1 MNVFFDI
8 HHRSL
13 NKHGEELCGDH
24 VKIVRSPDKI
34 RIVLSDG
41 LGSGVKA
48 NILATL
54 TSEIIAT
61 MLREGIALEDVLE
74 TIIGTLP
81 ICQVRQIA
89 YATFTIIEIDRKS
102 LAFTVMNF
110 DNPPLFFFRR
120 GEIVNLEK
128 RTEQILGRDI
138 AIWDGVME
146 RGDFVAMIS
155 DGVWYAGLGRTYNFG
170 WGWEQIAAFMS
181 RLLQQPTA
189 TAQTVVDG
197 IIRQTTHLYEGEPGD
212 DATLVGLY
220 LRRSKSAIV
229 FTGPP
234 VDKAHDRACVDR
246 VMQFE
251 GRKIIC
257 GGTTGNLV
265 ARQLGA
271 EIDTVVDSMRKDIPP
286 IAVCPGVDL
295 MTEGILTLAKATEIL
310 ARADGDLN
318 ALPEDPNGAVLLAL
332 ELLVADEIRF
342 IVGRQINPF
351 YQNPLLPSSVSIRVN
366 LIDKLA
372 NLLRSFQKEVIIE
385 YC

>member
-1 MNVFFDI
+1 VSVFFDI

-13 NKHGEELCGDH
+13 NKDGEELCGDH
-24 VKIVRSPDKI
+24 VKIVRTEDKV
-34 RIVLSDG
+34 RMVLSDG

-81 ICQVRQIA
+81 ICQVRHIA
-89 YATFTIIEIDRKS
+89 YATFTIIEIDRVS
-102 LAFTVMNF
+102 LEFTVMNF
-110 DNPPLFFFRR
+110 DNPPVFFFRS
-120 GEIVNLEK
+120 GEIVKLEK
-128 RTEQILGRDI
+128 RVENILGREI
-138 AIWDGVME
+138 SIWEGRME
-146 RGDFVAMIS
+146 RGDFLGLIS

-170 WGWEQIAAFMS
+170 WGWDQIAAFMS

-189 TAQTVVDG
+189 TAQTVVEG
-197 IIRQTTHLYEGEPGD
+197 IIRQTSHLYEGAPGD

-220 LRRSKSAIV
+220 LRRSKSAVV

-234 VDKAHDRACVDR
+234 LDKSRDRDCVER
-246 VMQFE
+246 MMAYE
-251 GRKIIC
+251 GRKIVC

-265 ARQLGA
+265 ARQLGV
-271 EIDTVVDSMRKDIPP
+271 EINTLVESMRREIPP
-286 IAVCPGVDL
+286 LAICPGVDL
-295 MTEGILTLAKATEIL
+295 MTEGILTLAKATEIIGQ
-310 ARADGDLN
+310 ADGDLN
-318 ALPEDPNGAVLLAL
+318 DLPEDANGAVLLAL
-332 ELLVADEIRF
+332 ELLVADEIHF
-342 IVGRQINPF
+342 MVGRQINPF

-366 LIDKLA
+366 LIDRLA
-372 NLLRSFQKEVIIE
+372 ALLRTYQKEVSIE